1 MLSPPLL
8 QEKASPANDRKAKA
22 AALKAQRDKE
32 AEEKK
37 QAALERLAKKEAKQR
52 SLCNLEVKPWEEEQ
66 DLMELFNKIK
76 ATVKREG
83 LVWGENCALKPVA
96 YGIKKICMTAV
107 IPMSVSMDEIIEEI
121 LEDIFPDE
129 IQSMEMTNM
138 SLL

>member
-1 MLSPPLL
+1 M
-8 QEKASPANDRKAKA
+8 
-22 AALKAQRDKE
+22 
-32 AEEKK
+32 
-37 QAALERLAKKEAKQR
+37 QAAEERLAKKEAKQR

-76 ATVKREG
+76 TTVKREG
-83 LVWGENCALKPVA
+83 LQWGENCALKPVA

-107 IPMSVSMDEIIEEI
+107 IPMNVSMDEIIEEI
-121 LEDIFPDE
+121 LEDVFPDE